1 MNRDLLSLLPPPRL
15 TLSAAPPLEA
25 TSGTGAALAAPVPPA
40 TPTKRGRIRK
50 TFRVFDGE
58 GDSRLVTVIGRDAWM
73 LGKLVDAGGKGC
85 TTLEQPAPRTSHYI
99 WKLRHTYGIGIAS
112 IEEEHG
118 GAYAGRHV
126 RYILQQRV
134 EFADEGGAT

>member
-1 MNRDLLSLLPPPRL
+1 MSGDLFDLL
-15 TLSAAPPLEA
+15 AAPPSRDALIS
-25 TSGTGAALAAPVPPA
+25 TSSPLSLASQDSL
-40 TPTKRGRIRK
+40 TSEHRKRGRIRRA
-50 TFRVFDGE
+50 FRVFDG
-58 GDSRLVTVIGRDAWM
+58 DQVRLVTVIGRDAWM
-73 LGKLVDAGGKGC
+73 LGKLGEAGPKGC

-99 WKLRHTYGIGIAS
+99 WKLRHTYGIAIGS

-134 EFADEGGAT
+134 EIADESEVA

>member
-1 MNRDLLSLLPPPRL
+1 MSGDLFDLL
-15 TLSAAPPLEA
+15 AAPPSRDALMSTTA
-25 TSGTGAALAAPVPPA
+25 PLSHGSGVSQTRER
-40 TPTKRGRIRK
+40 PTRGRIRK
-50 TFRVFDGE
+50 TFRVFDG
-58 GDSRLVTVIGRDAWM
+58 DQVRLVTVIGRDAWM
-73 LGKLVDAGGKGC
+73 LSKLVEAGPKGC

-99 WKLRHTYGIGIAS
+99 WKLRHTYGIAIAS

-134 EFADEGGAT
+134 EFADESEAA